1 MKSLHMTRREW
12 FVRGTGG
19 AVASLAF
26 GGELLGLAAPGSDD
40 AKTKPG
46 GFRLGVCDW
55 TIGKRCDPAALAL
68 AKQLGLDGVQVDL
81 GPPADVLQLQ
91 APELQEKYRDA
102 VKTTGVEVA
111 SLAIAS
117 LNEAPYESD
126 PRAER
131 WVADSID
138 VCKALG
144 TRVVLLAFFGKGDF
158 RNDAEG
164 VDAVVQKLKQIAPK
178 AEKSQVILGV
188 ESQLS
193 ARQHMEILDR
203 VGSPAVQVYYD
214 VGNSHHEGYDIYQEI
229 RFLGQ
234 HICEFHAKDYD
245 DLYGK
250 GSINFPEVRRAMD
263 DIGYRGW
270 MQIEGVKFPLGLEES
285 IRYDAHF
292 LRGVFPPKA

>member
-1 MKSLHMTRREW
+1 MKSPHITRRELLA
-12 FVRGTGG
+12 RGARG

-26 GGELLGLAAPGSDD
+26 GDELLGLAPPGSPH
-40 AKTKPG
+40 AKTNPG
-46 GFRLGVCDW
+46 GFKLGVCDW
-55 TIGKRCDPAALAL
+55 TIGKRTDPAALAM

-81 GPPADVLQLQ
+81 GPPADVLRLHD
-91 APELQEKYRDA
+91 PELQRQYREA
-102 VKTTGVEVA
+102 AKASGVEIA

-117 LNEAPYESD
+117 LNDVPYKSD

-138 VCKALG
+138 ICKALG
-144 TRVVLLAFFGKGDF
+144 TRVVLLAFFAKGDL
-158 RNDAEG
+158 RNDAKG
-164 VDAVVQKLKQIAPK
+164 TDAVIQKLKQVAPK
-178 AEKSQVILGV
+178 AEKSQVILGI

-193 ARQHMEILDR
+193 ARQHLEILDR
-203 VGSPAVQVYYD
+203 AGSPAVQVYYD
-214 VGNSHHEGYDIYQEI
+214 VGNAHHEGYDIYQEM
-229 RFLGQ
+229 RFLGK

-270 MQIEGVKFPLGLEES
+270 IAIEGVKLPLGLKES
-285 IRYDAHF
+285 IRYDAQY
-292 LRGVFPPKA
+292 LRKIFPSKA